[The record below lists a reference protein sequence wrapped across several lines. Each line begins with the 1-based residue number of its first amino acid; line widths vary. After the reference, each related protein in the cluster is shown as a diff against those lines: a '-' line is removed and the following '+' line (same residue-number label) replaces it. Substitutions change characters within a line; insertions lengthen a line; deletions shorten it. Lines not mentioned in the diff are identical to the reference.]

1 MFLYEYF
8 NSFLFY
14 SLTKLLESCMICHII
29 SKLGMILKTN
39 ILDLNNKKA
48 KGFKQGDFLIQLFIY
63 GKIYWHKFQYIM
75 LQQIFLFLFRTSKL
89 MKKKTSK
96 FLILDNFHVIF
107 FWTSVKLVN
116 SRSAW
121 QLLKHKLNKLSYLQM
136 FILYLCD
143 TRFYT
148 YQ

>member
-1 MFLYEYF
+1 MEKY
-8 NSFLFY
+8 
-14 SLTKLLESCMICHII
+14 T
-29 SKLGMILKTN
+29 
-39 ILDLNNKKA
+39 D
-48 KGFKQGDFLIQLFIY
+48 
-63 GKIYWHKFQYIM
+63 KFQYIM

-107 FWTSVKLVN
+107 FLNHSVKLVN